1 MTALDLAIQWHGA
14 GTDSRPGSDRAR
26 SGGSQWGVD
35 MKNRVLGF
43 ASLTLAALLCVA
55 LPAFGQTSMQFV
67 SSTSEYGDPFGS
79 DQTGLYG
86 AVVGGIPT
94 LMICD
99 DATHS
104 IVDGETWQANGIN
117 AASLN
122 STNIGSTEF
131 GVMNSAIGLFG
142 YTELAYLVN
151 QMFLL
156 GNTDPTDK
164 GLISQA
170 IWYITSGVASQN
182 TWSTAASKFATD
194 NPGTTGLMQFGN
206 LVIYTPISGSQSA
219 GGTPQEMWVEVS
231 EGGAALMYLLL
242 AGVSCFGAM
251 FFRSR
256 RHSANPGIA

>member
-1 MTALDLAIQWHGA
+1 
-14 GTDSRPGSDRAR
+14 
-26 SGGSQWGVD
+26 

-43 ASLTLAALLCVA
+43 ASLALATLLCVA

-86 AVVGGIPT
+86 AVVGGNPT
-94 LMICD
+94 LMVCD
-99 DATHS
+99 DATHN

-122 STNIGSTEF
+122 AGNIGSTEF
-131 GVMNSAIGLFG
+131 GSAIGLFG
-142 YTELAYLVN
+142 YTELAWLVN

-170 IWYITSGVASQN
+170 IWYITSGVASPN
-182 TWSTAASKFATD
+182 TWSTAAFNFATA
-194 NPGTTGLMQFGN
+194 NPGTTGLIQFGN
-206 LVIYTPISGSQSA
+206 LVIYTPIAGSQSA
-219 GGTPQEMWVEVS
+219 GGLPQEMWTVP

-256 RHSANPGIA
+256 NQIAVRSH